1 MTNPNPNPDPN
12 PNPSPNPDPDPD
24 PDPDPN
30 QAALK
35 EAPTPYVVCAL
46 QELERANAVLAEM
59 GRALTELE
67 LGLQGALNIS
77 DLMEALVANLT
88 ANEVPPLWLKICGQI
103 GPTGTYNR
111 KPLSAWFSDLLL
123 RVKQLKAWLE
133 LSSQLDQ
140 LPRSVWIAG
149 LWNPMGY
156 ITACLQVTQ

>member
-1 MTNPNPNPDPN
+1 
-12 PNPSPNPDPDPD
+12 
-24 PDPDPN
+24 
-30 QAALK
+30 
-35 EAPTPYVVCAL
+35 
-46 QELERANAVLAEM
+46 M

-156 ITACLQVTQ
+156 ITSCLQVSQ